1 MALKPYRE
9 PKKRIS
15 HAARMR
21 NRCIV
26 FIVFVAICLGIGSCI
41 SKCGDNNGY
50 AKAEREF
57 GQVFEP
63 KQKIEAEDTTVAK
76 ETAAPKT
83 TVKPEVSSKAI
94 ENEEKLQI
102 TKATIAE
109 AVAPENPPEPEIID
123 STHINNQK
131 DVFMAKQMDKYLR
144 RFRPNHAMYLM
155 VDVKSNEIM
164 AWGEMKEGKVMNQP
178 DYLARNTFPAASV
191 AKTVT
196 MAAALES
203 HRYNLNSPIPAQG
216 KSTHLYRNQLKV
228 KEPYTGPTLTLR
240 EVYAHSAN
248 PSMAIVGYNLGAKK
262 LKETAKM
269 LGYGARHPGF
279 NNQPLKYA
287 PPDTGYGLY
296 EVASGFT
303 DDVTLSPIV
312 AAAQV
317 RSLVY
322 KKPLE
327 IPWAKNLKG
336 YAPDK
341 PYALNLP
348 RFSNETSNEIKK
360 AMIATVTVG
369 SARKRISSRNMARK
383 TLENLVIGGKT
394 GNKDGTDPAG
404 RYEWFAGFAESK
416 EDPSKAIVIV
426 IMQVYGEMRTQSS
439 ADVAAILI
447 NHWAREYINK

>member
-1 MALKPYRE
+1 MSLKPYIE
-9 PKKRIS
+9 PKPRLPY
-15 HAARMR
+15 AVRMR
-21 NRCIV
+21 NRCIAAAV
-26 FIVFVAICLGIGSCI
+26 FILICAGIGSCI
-41 SKCGDNNGY
+41 FGGDDKKSEISMPVKESTRD
-50 AKAEREF
+50 AVEQASSIPEATTEAEPVQEQPQPTKEQLKAE
-57 GQVFEP
+57 
-63 KQKIEAEDTTVAK
+63 D
-76 ETAAPKT
+76 
-83 TVKPEVSSKAI
+83 I
-94 ENEEKLQI
+94 EN
-102 TKATIAE
+102 TRATVLAE
-109 AVAPENPPEPEIID
+109 VAPDNPPEPEIID
-123 STHINNQK
+123 SAHILNQK
-131 DVFMAKQMDKYLR
+131 DVFMAKQIDKYLR

-155 VDVKSNEIM
+155 VDAKSNEIM
-164 AWGEMKEGKVMNQP
+164 AWGEMKDGKVMNEP

-203 HRYNLNSPIPAQG
+203 RRYNLDSPIPAQG

-228 KEPYTGPTLTLR
+228 KEPYIGPTLTLK

-269 LGYGARHPGF
+269 LGYNARHPGF
-279 NNQPLKYA
+279 NNPPLQYA

-303 DDVTLSPIV
+303 EDVTLSPIV
-312 AAAQV
+312 AAAQM
-317 RSLVY
+317 RALVY

-336 YAPDK
+336 FAPDK
-341 PYALNLP
+341 PYALGLP
-348 RFSNETSNEIKK
+348 RFSIETCNEIKK
-360 AMIATVTVG
+360 AMIATVTIG
-369 SARKRISSRNMARK
+369 SARKRISHRNMARK
-383 TLENLVIGGKT
+383 TLESLTIGGKT
-394 GNKDGTDPAG
+394 GNKDGSNPAG
-404 RYEWFAGFAESK
+404 RYEWFAGFAEPK
-416 EDPSKAIVIV
+416 DDPSKGIIIV

>member
-57 GQVFEP
+57 GQIFEP
-63 KQKIEAEDTTVAK
+63 KTSPADTASNEEPMKLPKATAEDL
-76 ETAAPKT
+76 
-83 TVKPEVSSKAI
+83 
-94 ENEEKLQI
+94 EN